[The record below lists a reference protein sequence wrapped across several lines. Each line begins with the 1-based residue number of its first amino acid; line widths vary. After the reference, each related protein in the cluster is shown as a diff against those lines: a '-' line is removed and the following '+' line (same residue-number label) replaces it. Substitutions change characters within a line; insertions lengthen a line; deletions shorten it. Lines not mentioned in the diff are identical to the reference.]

1 MKISFVFGTHEWNYL
16 RHCLSL
22 QSGWLNFRTFLVATI
37 LIISLRLGYASRLYT
52 IIYHCKFEE
61 NLISSYEN
69 MTHEMHTIIFTNSR
83 KRDIGFTQVPFKA
96 YIS

>member
-37 LIISLRLGYASRLYT
+37 LIISLRLGYASRLIIAPVVIKLVAVAT
-52 IIYHCKFEE
+52 I
-61 NLISSYEN
+61 LIN
-69 MTHEMHTIIFTNSR
+69 KGR
-83 KRDIGFTQVPFKA
+83 VPYQLVAVQSGKLEIVYCFPSK
-96 YIS
+96 